1 MNNLEQELK
10 ELLVEALMLE
20 DVRPDEIETEAA
32 LFGEGLA
39 LDSIDGLE
47 LAIAIERKYGI
58 KMEASN
64 EETRAAFASI
74 KALAIYVAPKRSQA

>member
-1 MNNLEQELK
+1 MSSLEQELK
-10 ELLVEALMLE
+10 ELIVEALMLE
-20 DVRPDEIETEAA
+20 DVTPGEIDSEAP

-64 EETRAAFASI
+64 DETRAAFASV
-74 KALAIYVAPKRSQA
+74 KALATYVEPNRSAS